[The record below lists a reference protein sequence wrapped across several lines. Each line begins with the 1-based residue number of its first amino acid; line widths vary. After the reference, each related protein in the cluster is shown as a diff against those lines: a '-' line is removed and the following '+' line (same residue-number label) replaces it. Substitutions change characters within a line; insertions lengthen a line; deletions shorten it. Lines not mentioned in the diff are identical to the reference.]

1 MNSGSHIPPYLL
13 CERFAEGCKVADLF
27 PVDDRGALLLSET
40 AALVVLVGPPG
51 KGGVSERLARITA
64 RPGALPLVQGA
75 FDLVLAL
82 NPAGAGGA
90 AALEELLKTARI
102 AVSATGLVAAMI
114 PNRETIGIDL
124 GPQREYPDLMEFERL
139 LRRHFPHVNVFG
151 AQPLYGAVLTPLG
164 RRAGAEPP
172 VFDDRLLP
180 DGGEPPTHFLAL
192 CSHRYQRLDD
202 TTIAQVPFIEL
213 AEGVRARAEKL
224 EGTLT
229 VLRLENDAR
238 GREIEFQGRRLRE
251 LEEELARTQFER
263 RDRASL
269 TAELSR
275 LEEAV
280 RRRDTLLVE
289 AQEALDS
296 ERRGGGARS
305 EELLGTK
312 LRLRQVEQNLAD
324 VELASEHASKERDEA
339 EAARARLQSVLTDS
353 AAESK
358 VRQREL
364 DDRMEVIA
372 GLEVEVGA
380 LRSETSRLKQEL
392 LSAREAARRASADR
406 SEIEE
411 SNARAES
418 TAAQLARA
426 LGDAAAERER
436 FDRRVEEIRQQ
447 LRSEA
452 TARAELDQERV
463 SLIQRLE
470 ELAALRDRDLAS
482 TRQITSNARAAQER
496 GEQEAIRLRAEIE
509 RATALTEEI
518 KARLATADRE
528 RSLAAARLERQ
539 DQALADLRRVV
550 AELSDEAGRRA
561 LLIETL
567 TSRASA
573 AEADAATLRENG
585 RELHGALTA
594 AEGEIADL
602 RERVAHS
609 ETVADEHDKAL
620 HDMASLRAEV
630 ARIRPEANAAASAR
644 QRAATAEA
652 LLLERENASHALDL
666 ELTQARERAAT
677 AEALLL
683 ERENALRAL
692 EAKLRE
698 TRERTENQDR
708 DLAAALEALAVTE
721 ETVDARM
728 QTAAE
733 RIRAMRAEIKQL
745 TNENETELLKVREDL
760 ETELRTASAQLE
772 RRDGEIWEL
781 KEEILRLH
789 AQVAATVASQV
800 SAGPMAEFQQSLA
813 DQENQIFTLGEER
826 DRLRTEN
833 ERLARSV
840 SRAKKNVRILITLLR
855 KERTLRREIAGDDAE
870 ISPTLSDSD
879 LEMIAEIADPA
890 NDIDDMLGA
899 IDARLS
905 SRPAP
910 VAPYHE
916 TAEEVDSVMESL
928 RVANSR
934 EDEEP
939 TEKTDVPGRRTRD
952 SS

>member
-1 MNSGSHIPPYLL
+1 
-13 CERFAEGCKVADLF
+13 
-27 PVDDRGALLLSET
+27 
-40 AALVVLVGPPG
+40 
-51 KGGVSERLARITA
+51 
-64 RPGALPLVQGA
+64 
-75 FDLVLAL
+75 
-82 NPAGAGGA
+82 
-90 AALEELLKTARI
+90 
-102 AVSATGLVAAMI
+102 MI
-114 PNRETIGIDL
+114 PNRETIGIDM

-164 RRAGAEPP
+164 RRSGAEPP

-192 CSHRYQRLDD
+192 CSHRYQRFDD

-238 GREIEFQGRRLRE
+238 GREIESQGRRLRE

-280 RRRDTLLVE
+280 RRRDALLAE

-305 EELLGTK
+305 EELLDAK
-312 LRLRQVEQNLAD
+312 LRLRQVEQKLAD
-324 VELASEHASKERDEA
+324 VELASEHAARERDEA
-339 EAARARLQSVLTDS
+339 ETARARLQSVLADS
-353 AAESK
+353 AAERK
-358 VRQREL
+358 ARQREL

-392 LSAREAARRASADR
+392 VSTRDAARRASTDR

-411 SNARAES
+411 SNARTES

-426 LGDAAAERER
+426 LSDAAVERER
-436 FDRRVEEIRQQ
+436 SEKRVEEIRLE

-452 TARAELDQERV
+452 AARAELERERV
-463 SLIQRLE
+463 SLTQRLE
-470 ELAALRDRDLAS
+470 ELTSLRDRELSSA
-482 TRQITSNARAAQER
+482 RQATSNARAAQER
-496 GEQEAIRLRAEIE
+496 GEQEAGRLQAEIE
-509 RATALTEEI
+509 RATALTEELE
-518 KARLATADRE
+518 ARLAAAARE
-528 RSLAAARLERQ
+528 RSLTNARLERQ
-539 DQALADLRRVV
+539 DQALVDLRRIV

-567 TSRASA
+567 TSRAGV
-573 AEADAATLRENG
+573 AETNAATLQENG

-594 AEGEIADL
+594 AEAEIADL
-602 RERVAHS
+602 RARVAQS
-609 ETVADEHDKAL
+609 EAVADDRDKAL
-620 HDMASLRAEV
+620 RDMASLRAEV
-630 ARIRPEANAAASAR
+630 ARTRPEANAAASAR
-644 QRAATAEA
+644 QRAAITEA
-652 LLLERENASHALDL
+652 LLLERENASRALDL
-666 ELTQARERAAT
+666 ELTRTRERAET
-677 AEALLL
+677 AEAQ
-683 ERENALRAL
+683 AL
-692 EAKLRE
+692 EHKNASHALDLKLRE
-698 TRERTENQDR
+698 TRERTESQDR
-708 DLAAALEALAVTE
+708 DLAAALEALAVSE

-733 RIRAMRAEIKQL
+733 RIRAMRADIKRL
-745 TNENETELLKVREDL
+745 TDENETELLKVREDL

-772 RRDGEIWEL
+772 RREGEIWEL
-781 KEEILRLH
+781 KEETLRLR

-800 SAGPMAEFQQSLA
+800 SEGPMAEFQESLA
-813 DQENQIFTLGEER
+813 DQENQIFTLGEDR
-826 DRLRTEN
+826 DRLRVEN

-840 SRAKKNVRILITLLR
+840 NRAKKNVRILVTLLR
-855 KERTLRREIAGDDAE
+855 KERILRREIAADDAG

-879 LEMIAEIADPA
+879 LEMIAEIADPE
-890 NDIDDMLGA
+890 NDTDDMLSA

-910 VAPYHE
+910 VAPYRE
-916 TAEEVDSVMESL
+916 TAEEVDSVMDGL
-928 RVANSR
+928 RVASPH
-934 EDEEP
+934 EGEEP
-939 TEKTDVPGRRTRD
+939 TEKTELPGGRTRD
-952 SS
+952 PS